1 MDEQLLSSEELRELT
16 KGLSEFENNQ
26 MTREEIDTL
35 GEIGNIS
42 IGTSATTLYSLLR
55 NKVTITTPR
64 VFITSI
70 QKLKEAHPIPFI
82 SVEVSYTKGLSGS
95 NLMIIKEKDA
105 KVIADLMMGGDG
117 TNTEVELDDMR
128 MSAVGEA
135 MNQMMGSAATSLS
148 TILKNDI
155 NISPPRLTKINLA
168 TDSLKGYFDELEDIV
183 TISFRMEVGDFL
195 KTEIMQLM
203 PIPFAKN
210 LVQQLHDQ
218 STTLDQPDSDVE
230 SLKSDDEEEQKSV
243 NVTQERN
250 NMFKKEPEKNLQNKA
265 TNVTTN
271 ITVKPVQFH
280 NFEEEPMP
288 TGSSSLDLILD
299 VPLEITVEL
308 GRTNKTI
315 KEILEISP
323 GTIVELDKM
332 AGEPVDILVNGKLV
346 AKGEV
351 VVIDENFGVR
361 ITEILNSIDRVKS
374 LQ

>member
-1 MDEQLLSSEELRELT
+1 MDEQLLSSEEIRALT
-16 KGLSEFENNQ
+16 KGLLESENQ
-26 MTREEIDTL
+26 ITKEEIDTL

-55 NKVTITTPR
+55 NKVTITTPK
-64 VFITSI
+64 VYITSI

-95 NLMIIKEKDA
+95 NLMIIKENDA

-117 TNTEVELDDMR
+117 TNTDVELDDMR

-148 TILKNDI
+148 TLLKKDI

-168 TDSLKGYFDELEDIV
+168 TDSLKGYFDEFEDIV
-183 TISFRMEVGDFL
+183 TISFNMEVGDFL

-203 PIPFAKN
+203 QIPFAKN
-210 LVQQLHDQ
+210 LVQQLHAL
-218 STTLDQPDSDVE
+218 STASDQPDLEAE
-230 SLKSDDEEEQKSV
+230 SLKLNKEEEQKSV
-243 NVTQERN
+243 NIAQERT
-250 NMFKKEPEKNLQNKA
+250 NMLKKEPEKNLQATA
-265 TNVTTN
+265 TNASTN
-271 ITVKPVQFH
+271 VQVKPVQFQQ
-280 NFEEEPMP
+280 FDEEPMH
-288 TGSSSLDLILD
+288 TSGSSLDLILD
-299 VPLEITVEL
+299 VPLEVTVEL
-308 GRTNKTI
+308 GRTSKTI
-315 KEILEISP
+315 KEILDISP

>member
-1 MDEQLLSSEELRELT
+1 MDEQLLSSEEIRALT
-16 KGLSEFENNQ
+16 KGLLESENQ
-26 MTREEIDTL
+26 ITKEEIDTL

-55 NKVTITTPR
+55 NKVTITTPK
-64 VFITSI
+64 VYITSI

-95 NLMIIKEKDA
+95 NLMIIKENDA

-117 TNTEVELDDMR
+117 TNTDVELDDMR

-148 TILKNDI
+148 TLLKKDI

-168 TDSLKGYFDELEDIV
+168 TDSLKGYFDEFEDIV
-183 TISFRMEVGDFL
+183 TISFKMEVGDFL

-203 PIPFAKN
+203 QIPFAKN
-210 LVQQLHDQ
+210 LVQQLHAL
-218 STTLDQPDSDVE
+218 STASDQPDLEAE
-230 SLKSDDEEEQKSV
+230 SLKLNKEEEQKSV
-243 NVTQERN
+243 NIAQERT
-250 NMFKKEPEKNLQNKA
+250 NMLKKEPEKNLQATA
-265 TNVTTN
+265 TNATTN
-271 ITVKPVQFH
+271 IQVKPVQFQQ
-280 NFEEEPMP
+280 FDEEPMH
-288 TGSSSLDLILD
+288 TSGSSLDLILD
-299 VPLEITVEL
+299 VPLEVTVEL
-308 GRTNKTI
+308 GRTSKTI
-315 KEILEISP
+315 KEILDISP

>member
-1 MDEQLLSSEELRELT
+1 MDEQLLSSEEIRALT
-16 KGLSEFENNQ
+16 KGLLESENQ
-26 MTREEIDTL
+26 ITKEEIDTL

-55 NKVTITTPR
+55 NKVTITTPK
-64 VFITSI
+64 VYITSI

-95 NLMIIKEKDA
+95 NLMIIKENDA

-117 TNTEVELDDMR
+117 TNTDVELDDMR

-148 TILKNDI
+148 TLLKKDI

-168 TDSLKGYFDELEDIV
+168 TDSLKGYFDEFEDIV
-183 TISFRMEVGDFL
+183 TISFKMEVGDFL
-195 KTEIMQLM
+195 KNEIMQLM
-203 PIPFAKN
+203 QIPFAKN
-210 LVQQLHDQ
+210 LVQQLHAL
-218 STTLDQPDSDVE
+218 STASDQPDLEAE
-230 SLKSDDEEEQKSV
+230 SLKLNKEEEQKSV
-243 NVTQERN
+243 NIAQERT
-250 NMFKKEPEKNLQNKA
+250 NMLKKEPEKNLQATA
-265 TNVTTN
+265 TNATTN
-271 ITVKPVQFH
+271 IQVKPVQFQQ
-280 NFEEEPMP
+280 FDEEPMH
-288 TGSSSLDLILD
+288 TSGSSLDLILD
-299 VPLEITVEL
+299 VPLEVTVEL
-308 GRTNKTI
+308 GRTSKTM
-315 KEILEISP
+315 KEILDISP

>member
-1 MDEQLLSSEELRELT
+1 MDEQLLSSEEIRALT
-16 KGLSEFENNQ
+16 KGLLESENQ
-26 MTREEIDTL
+26 ITKEEIDTL

-55 NKVTITTPR
+55 NKVTITTPK
-64 VFITSI
+64 VYITSI

-95 NLMIIKEKDA
+95 NLMIIKENDA

-117 TNTEVELDDMR
+117 TNTDVELDDMR

-148 TILKNDI
+148 TLLKKDI

-168 TDSLKGYFDELEDIV
+168 TDSLKGYFDEFEDIV
-183 TISFRMEVGDFL
+183 TISFKMEVGDFL

-203 PIPFAKN
+203 QIPFAKN
-210 LVQQLHDQ
+210 LVQQLHAL
-218 STTLDQPDSDVE
+218 STASDQPDLEAE
-230 SLKSDDEEEQKSV
+230 SLKLNKEEEQKSV
-243 NVTQERN
+243 NIAQERT
-250 NMFKKEPEKNLQNKA
+250 NMLKKEPEKNLQA
-265 TNVTTN
+265 TATYATTN
-271 ITVKPVQFH
+271 IQVKPVQFQQ
-280 NFEEEPMP
+280 FDEEPMH
-288 TGSSSLDLILD
+288 TSGSSLDLILD
-299 VPLEITVEL
+299 VPLEVTVEL
-308 GRTNKTI
+308 GRTSKTI
-315 KEILEISP
+315 KEILDISP